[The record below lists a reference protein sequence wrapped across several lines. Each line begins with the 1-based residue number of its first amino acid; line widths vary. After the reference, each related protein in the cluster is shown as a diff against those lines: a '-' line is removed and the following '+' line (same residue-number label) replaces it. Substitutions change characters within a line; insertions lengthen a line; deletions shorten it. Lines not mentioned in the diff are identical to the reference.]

1 MNEFKECI
9 ADMRWLPDGD
19 QLELQSAA
27 TSIQFHP
34 GWNCNDAQGSAAE
47 DVVQYHRPCAALKCW
62 VTTCTS
68 CGWSTVSCIPELRWW
83 FRSTGQGVTSMNW
96 GWTRRHCSA
105 PRSYIQNSLQ
115 QAKRKLNT
123 VHPLFIYEHFKTT
136 ENTAGIAMKKM
147 LEALSEFICTKLNM
161 QDAED
166 VPELIDDEAFMIIH
180 T

>member
-1 MNEFKECI
+1 M
-9 ADMRWLPDGD
+9 
-19 QLELQSAA
+19 
-27 TSIQFHP
+27 
-34 GWNCNDAQGSAAE
+34 
-47 DVVQYHRPCAALKCW
+47 
-62 VTTCTS
+62 
-68 CGWSTVSCIPELRWW
+68 
-83 FRSTGQGVTSMNW
+83 
-96 GWTRRHCSA
+96 
-105 PRSYIQNSLQ
+105 Q